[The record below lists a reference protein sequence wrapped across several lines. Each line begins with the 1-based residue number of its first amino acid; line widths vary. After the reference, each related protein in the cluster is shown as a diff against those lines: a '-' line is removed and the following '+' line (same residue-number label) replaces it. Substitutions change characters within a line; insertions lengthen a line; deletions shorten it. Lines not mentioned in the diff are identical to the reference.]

1 MKKLSI
7 YFLSLFLNAFLI
19 SCREDIVKIVNLDE
33 TLPITTRLE
42 FKTDESSGNIT
53 SESNTKTNYNIYGN
67 RINWMNGVS
76 GSSLF
81 FDGLSNYYKGN
92 INSNLIP
99 SERVVISLWAAP
111 KSYPLEYTSM
121 LSTFENNGNK
131 GFSIGIN
138 NLGNIVLQ
146 QYING
151 SFSSIVTDKKLPKF
165 KWSNVIVGINSKEGN
180 YSIYQDNT
188 LIKTGELL
196 KGTLSQTT
204 GNTVVTIGR
213 NPLDNNMGTYFSG
226 SIDEI
231 KIYDGIVNQQV
242 VNYIYK
248 SYTNPGTANYNSV
261 FDYSNDTN
269 RPSYHAIPDYG
280 WANESYGLIYHDNQ
294 YHMFYQKNDVF
305 LGIAKQNWGH
315 FTSSNLIDWKE
326 KNPILWPELSW
337 EKEGIWSGGSIIQD
351 NGTPTLYYTGV
362 NGIKA
367 GIGIATSTDNFETAI
382 KEISNPVIPQAPSS
396 VNMDFRDP
404 YVWKENGKYHMI
416 VGSGVSGMGGCI
428 VYYASTDFKN
438 WQGGNIAFKGN
449 IGKGEG
455 AFWEMPVM
463 YTFSN
468 GKKLLV
474 VQKTPEPGNPARTF
488 YWVGSFNNGT
498 FIPEQSES
506 KDFEVVNGFLSPSVT
521 KDKNGIPVAIGII
534 PDEVKSEFQ
543 QKQGWANLFSLPQTW
558 ELDNSNNLI
567 IKPHPNLN
575 TLRGTTTVYN
585 NLNIVPNAS
594 GYFGTY
600 QSRKFEMEATVNVG
614 NASKVGFVFGKST
627 NGQELYKVYYDT
639 ITKQWVVDGSQS
651 SLSNLVR
658 KDIRKGNYNINSNGT
673 FDVRIYVDGSVLE
686 VFVDGKSHFTG
697 RFFPTLS
704 DSKGVDMFVEG
715 GNATATATIYQIKQ

>member
-7 YFLSLFLNAFLI
+7 YFLSLLLTTNALA
-19 SCREDIVKIVNLDE
+19 CREDIVKIVNLDE

-42 FKTDESSGNIT
+42 FKTDETSGNLTI
-53 SESNTKTNYNIYGN
+53 EAKTKTNMNIYGN

-76 GSSLF
+76 KSALF
-81 FDGLSNYYKGN
+81 FDGLSNYYKGS
-92 INSNLIP
+92 INTNSLPN
-99 SERVVISLWAAP
+99 ERIVISLWAAP
-111 KSYPLEYTSM
+111 KSYPLEYASM
-121 LSTFENNGNK
+121 FSTIENNGNT

-138 NLGNIVLQ
+138 NLGNIVIQ

-151 SFSSIVTDKKLPKF
+151 NFSSVVTESKLPKF
-165 KWSNVIVGINSKEGN
+165 KWSNVIVGINTKDGN
-180 YSIYQDNT
+180 YAIYQDSS
-188 LIKTGELL
+188 LMKSGELA
-196 KGTLSQTT
+196 KGLISNKT
-204 GNTVVTIGR
+204 GNTEVTIGR
-213 NPLDNNMGTYFSG
+213 NPSSNNMGTYFSG

-231 KIYDGIVNQQV
+231 KLFDGIVNQSV

-248 SYTNPGTANYNSV
+248 SYTNPGSANYNTI
-261 FDYSNDTN
+261 FDYSSDTN
-269 RPSYHAIPDYG
+269 RPIYHAIPDYG

-326 KNPILWPELSW
+326 KNPVLWPESSW
-337 EKEGIWSGGSIIQD
+337 EKEGIWSGGSIIQE

-367 GIGIATSTDNFETAI
+367 GIGVATSTDNFATAV
-382 KEISNPVIPQAPSS
+382 KDVSNPIIPQAPTS

-416 VGSGVSGMGGCI
+416 VGSGVAGLGACI
-428 VYYASTDFKN
+428 VYYSSTDFKN
-438 WQGGNIAFKGN
+438 WQGGNIAFQGN
-449 IGKGEG
+449 IGRGEG
-455 AFWEMPVM
+455 TFWEMPVI
-463 YTFSN
+463 YSFPN

-474 VQKTPEPGNPARTF
+474 VQKTPETGKPARTF
-488 YWVGSFNNGT
+488 YWVGNFNNGS
-498 FIPEQSES
+498 FIPDQTES
-506 KDFEVVNGFLSPSVT
+506 KDFEVINGFLSPTVT

-543 QKQGWANLFSLPQTW
+543 QQQGWANLFSLPQTW
-558 ELDNSNNLI
+558 ELDSSNNLI

-575 TLRGTTTVYN
+575 TLRGNTTVFD
-585 NLNIVPNAS
+585 NLNITPKEN
-594 GYFGTY
+594 GYFGNY
-600 QSRKFEMEATVNVG
+600 QSRHFEIEATVNVG
-614 NASKVGFVFGKST
+614 TATKVGFVLGKSA
-627 NGQELYKVYYDT
+627 NGQEQYKVYYDT
-639 ITKQWVVDGSQS
+639 NTKQWVVDATQS

-658 KDIRKGNYNINSNGT
+658 KDIRKGNYNINSNGI

-686 VFVDGKSHFTG
+686 VFIDGKSHFTG

-715 GNATATATIYQIKQ
+715 GNANAKATIYQIKQ